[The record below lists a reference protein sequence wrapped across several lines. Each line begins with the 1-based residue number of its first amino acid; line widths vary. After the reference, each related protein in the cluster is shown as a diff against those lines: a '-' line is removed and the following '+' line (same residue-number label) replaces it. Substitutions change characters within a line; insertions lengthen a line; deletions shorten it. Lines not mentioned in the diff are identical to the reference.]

1 MSELFKGVFDTGVST
16 MEIKDFV
23 ICMAASLLI
32 GGFLAWIYTIK
43 NKYSQSF
50 ILTLALIPAVV
61 CVVIMMVNGNI
72 GAGIA
77 VAGAFGLV
85 RFRSAPGSAKEICA
99 IFLAMGV
106 GLMTGMGYLGFAA
119 LFALITGMVFLAF
132 NILGLGTDKK
142 KAIDK
147 TLRITVPETLEFE
160 SAFDD
165 VLEEFT
171 SAHKLENV
179 KTTNMGSMYKLTY
192 SIIFKNTGR
201 EKEFI
206 DALRCRNGNLEIAVS
221 EHDERND
228 IIL

>member
-142 KAIDK
+142 KAMDK